1 MKNKNNN
8 PIRYI
13 DPTGLCDEEK
23 WLRDQEIKTFKDMNA
38 KDQLAF
44 LKNEVEFLKLQYQ
57 GATPEQLKSL
67 STATMMQ
74 RNRGSNNIQVID

>member
-57 GATPEQLKSL
+57 KELLQ
-67 STATMMQ
+67 
-74 RNRGSNNIQVID
+74 SN